1 MSTDPTVTDVFEG
14 IDPDPDAVLAE
25 FGVDS
30 TDDLLEDDAGAH
42 DPIPD
47 DAVDV
52 DDTTATELFADLATV
67 ETAEATGTDGETPAS
82 NVTDT
87 DSNGMGGVNEA
98 DGGTPT
104 CADLEFEFIGDADVT
119 VRADG
124 EVIDATAAELGA
136 LTATDSSEPV
146 PADSSEP
153 DDRVESSEP
162 DAGPT
167 HGTAPARTLTI
178 RDERLEALE
187 LVGPEPTRE
196 RIAEDTFGGVG
207 IDTR

>member
-1 MSTDPTVTDVFEG
+1 MSTDPTVTNVFEDV
-14 IDPDPDAVLAE
+14 DPDPDAVLAE

-47 DAVDV
+47 DAVD
-52 DDTTATELFADLATV
+52 DTTATELFADLATV
-67 ETAEATGTDGETPAS
+67 ETAESTDPDGATPAS

-87 DSNGMGGVNEA
+87 DSNGMGELNEA
-98 DGGTPT
+98 GGGTPT
-104 CADLEFEFIGDADVT
+104 YADLEFEFVGDADVT

-146 PADSSEP
+146 PVDSSEP
-153 DDRVESSEP
+153 DDRVEPLVSP

-167 HGTAPARTLTI
+167 HGTASTRTLTI

-187 LVGPEPTRE
+187 LVGPEPTKE
-196 RIAEDTFGGVG
+196 RIADDTFGGVG